1 MSTSVKKK
9 FWNDRKLTG
18 KMTGGCEFSH
28 MDREFISSTSH
39 YMQCLILYAAHQ
51 QCNRLTKLDNKAQ
64 IHPKCS
70 YKYNIYGLEIPCKLF
85 QRLKDSKIE
94 REVQRKHGSQSYNL
108 QNHCRAITLPT
119 HPQHTQ
125 TLVFAI
131 EMLTSNKVNQNSM
144 D

>member
-9 FWNDRKLTG
+9 FWNDRKLMG
-18 KMTGGCEFSH
+18 KMTRECEVSH

-70 YKYNIYGLEIPCKLF
+70 YKYNIYGLEIPCKQTLMCSEG
-85 QRLKDSKIE
+85 SKTVKL
-94 REVQRKHGSQSYNL
+94 REKCRESTAPKVTIYKITAGQSHSQPIHSTRKH
-108 QNHCRAITLPT
+108 
-119 HPQHTQ
+119 
-125 TLVFAI
+125 
-131 EMLTSNKVNQNSM
+131 
-144 D
+144 